1 MDQTTLAYVNLYA
14 VLGALPRL
22 CELDPAAA
30 KLCALKKPFRLAFRV
45 KGGPAATLTFDNG
58 GCKMT
63 DGADACEMRLSF
75 PSPEKFNGMIAGTVT
90 PFPLKGLHHVMFLLR
105 RFTKLTDLLT
115 KYLKAS
121 PEALQDERF
130 FTVSTEL
137 MFRVIAQSV
146 AQIGNHDKIGTF
158 SASNIVDGDVELSIE
173 GGPAA
178 TLRVK
183 DHILTAIFEK
193 AETPRAIM
201 RFTSLRLARHL
212 FDGQVNAVACIGR
225 GEIEMRGM
233 ISMIDNINRIMDRVA
248 VYLS

>member
-1 MDQTTLAYVNLYA
+1 MDQTTLAYVNLYG

-22 CELDPAAA
+22 CELDPAAKHLA
-30 KLCALKKPFRLAFRV
+30 ELKKPFKLGFRV
-45 KGGPAATLTFDNG
+45 KGGPSATLNFENG
-58 GCKMT
+58 GCAMT
-63 DGADACEMRLSF
+63 DGADVCDMRLSF
-75 PSPEKFNGMIAGTVT
+75 ASPEKFNGMIAGTVT
-90 PFPLKGLHHVMFLLR
+90 PFPLKGLHHVLFLLR
-105 RFTKLTDLLT
+105 RFTKLTDILT
-115 KYLKAS
+115 KYLKAD
-121 PEALQDERF
+121 PKALEDETF

-146 AQIGNHDKIGTF
+146 TQIGNHDKIGVF
-158 SASNIVDGDVELSIE
+158 SASNIVDGDVELSVE

-183 DHILTAIFEK
+183 DHVLSAIFEK
-193 AETPRAIM
+193 PENPRAIM
-201 RFTSLRLARHL
+201 HFTSMRLARQL

>member
-1 MDQTTLAYVNLYA
+1 MDQKTLAYVNLYG

-30 KLCALKKPFRLAFRV
+30 NLVRLKKPFKLGFRV
-45 KGGPAATLTFDNG
+45 KGGPEATLVFENG
-58 GCKMT
+58 SCHMV
-63 DGADACEMRLSF
+63 DGAAECDMRLSF
-75 PSPEKFNGMIAGTVT
+75 ATPEKFNGMINGTVT
-90 PFPLKGLHHVMFLLR
+90 PFPLKGLHHVFFLLK
-105 RFTKLTDLLT
+105 RFTKLTDLLG
-115 KYLKAS
+115 KYLKAA
-121 PEALQDERF
+121 PDALKDETF

-146 AQIGNHDKIGTF
+146 AQIGNHDKIGMF
-158 SASNIVDGDVELSIE
+158 SASNIVDGDVELSVE

-183 DHILTAIFEK
+183 DHALTAVFEK
-193 AETPRAIM
+193 PENPRAIM
-201 RFTSLRLARHL
+201 HFTSLRLARQL

-233 ISMIDNINRIMDRVA
+233 ISMIDNINRILDRVA